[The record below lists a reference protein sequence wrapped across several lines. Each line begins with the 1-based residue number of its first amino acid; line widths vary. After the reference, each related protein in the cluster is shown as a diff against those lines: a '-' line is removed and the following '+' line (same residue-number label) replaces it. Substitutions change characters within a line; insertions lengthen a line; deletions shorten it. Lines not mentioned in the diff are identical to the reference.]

1 MSAAP
6 ATRQL
11 PAHTTSVLAP
21 RRTRH
26 CVCIPVLNEAAHLPA
41 QLARMVGIA
50 GMPDVVVADGGST
63 DGGADPERLRAAGV
77 RALLVKTGPGRLG
90 AQIRMGFAW
99 ALDEGYQGVIL
110 IDGNGKDDPAAVPE
124 FARALDEGWDFL
136 QGSRFVP
143 GGRAVNTPLL
153 RLLGIRL
160 VHAPLVSLA
169 ARTRYTD
176 TTNGFR
182 ACSRRLL
189 EDQRVAIFRDA
200 LSGYELHYYLAI
212 RAARLGFRVKEIPVT
227 RTYPPEGRIPT
238 KISPLRGNLNVL
250 RALVAACLGR
260 YDP

>member
-1 MSAAP
+1 MSAAA
-6 ATRQL
+6 ATRQV
-11 PAHTTSVLAP
+11 PAHTATALAP

-26 CVCIPVLNEAAHLPA
+26 CVCIPVLNEAARLPA
-41 QLARMVGIA
+41 QLARMVEIP
-50 GMPDVVVADGGST
+50 GMPDILVADGGST
-63 DGGADPERLRAAGV
+63 DGGSDPDRLRAAGV

-110 IDGNGKDDPAAVPE
+110 IDGNGKDDPAAVPD
-124 FARALDEGWDFL
+124 FARALDGGWDFV

-153 RLLGIRL
+153 RILGIHL

-182 ACSRRLL
+182 AFSRRLL
-189 EDQRVAIFRDA
+189 EDGRVAVFRDV

-227 RTYPPEGRIPT
+227 RAYPPSGPVPT
-238 KISPLRGNLNVL
+238 KISPLRGNLKVL
-250 RALVAACLGR
+250 RALVTACLGR